1 MIFRL
6 KIGRDTRD
14 HSSKVPALHPKPSN
28 NTIEIERNH
37 ERKSNPKFLTI
48 FISIDRWLILV

>member
-14 HSSKVPALHPKPSN
+14 HSSKVPALHAKPSY

-37 ERKSNPKFLTI
+37 EPKYNPKFPTI
-48 FISIDRWLILV
+48 FYLY